1 MYVGAKNSQL
11 GRGPLCTRLT
21 AELGDDGWPCTAAWG
36 AEAAQGLTPFG
47 VFAKN
52 GVTLPFHETQC
63 DFALFQERICILCQ
77 WTVPLQFS
85 LACLVCGQ
93 TLSSRHDLPI
103 GFSQFRALVEHGLTT
118 D

>member
-1 MYVGAKNSQL
+1 MA
-11 GRGPLCTRLT
+11 
-21 AELGDDGWPCTAAWG
+21 GWPCSAAWG
-36 AEAAQGLTPFG
+36 AEAAQRLTPFG
-47 VFAKN
+47 VFAKD

-85 LACLVCGQ
+85 LACLVRGQ

-103 GFSQFRALVEHGLTT
+103 GFSQFRALVEHGLTA